1 MYCFK
6 PKADYS
12 RLDFMLYYC
21 GTSQIEKH
29 QSWGPGIRDYYS
41 LYYITEGS
49 GHLNI
54 DGQSYTLVE
63 ETCFLVPPHVIV
75 NYKPDLLNPWTYYF
89 VSFNGEH
96 VPAYL
101 KRIGLS
107 ERNPILNCQNS
118 NEIETCFE
126 YILESGNHPKSADL
140 QAISGF
146 YSLLGALCDHSSP
159 QLPKIKSSNRQ
170 LDYIREAIE
179 YIETNYSR
187 PITIEEISNHVGINR
202 KYLTKLFNEIMDN
215 SPKNYLIHYRID
227 KACQLLNQSTLS
239 IKEIS
244 HSVGYTDALVFS
256 KIFKKVMGTCPRK
269 YRNSHLTT

>member
-63 ETCFLVPPHVIV
+63 
-75 NYKPDLLNPWTYYF
+75 
-89 VSFNGEH
+89 
-96 VPAYL
+96 
-101 KRIGLS
+101 
-107 ERNPILNCQNS
+107 
-118 NEIETCFE
+118 ETCFE